1 MTEQKFKVGDRVKFA
16 GTEGVVKRILNER
29 QKDEIL
35 LVVFDDNN
43 GELWFGKDGSLNVWE
58 VKFLDRLTL
67 IERPKRMVKKKVT
80 MYQPVMKFKDDDL
93 GVWYEINC
101 ELCASEELAMK
112 KGDVVGTHAVE
123 VEMLEE
129 GDV

>member
-1 MTEQKFKVGDRVKFA
+1 MDEYSTTPNHLAKKTREIDVWFREDYFEIIDDPPTKNPDKFVKA
-16 GTEGVVKRILNER
+16 K
-29 QKDEIL
+29 
-35 LVVFDDNN
+35 
-43 GELWFGKDGSLNVWE
+43 
-58 VKFLDRLTL
+58 L
-67 IERPKRMVKKKVT
+67 IIPVERPKRMVKKKVT